1 MPVSMRIG
9 SARGDV
15 LDGVELAAARA
26 RRRARTRRAGWPRR
40 RTSRPSP
47 SRTVGLTSW
56 RSRVWRGGSVSSIV
70 LRASIAS
77 GASSSISVPPT
88 SDEYVRQ
95 SLCTATSSSQR
106 VTAQKP
112 LPVWPLAAVSLIHAT
127 GASRAQPVVA
137 SRAERLRRRR
147 RGRRCRR
154 PARSRDG
161 EPVRSCAIIARC
173 RRGTG
178 RACGGG

>member
-1 MPVSMRIG
+1 MAE
-9 SARGDV
+9 SAYVATIAFENG
-15 LDGVELAAARA
+15 
-26 RRRARTRRAGWPRR
+26 
-40 RTSRPSP
+40 
-47 SRTVGLTSW
+47 GLTSW

-112 LPVWPLAAVSLIHAT
+112 APVWPLAAVSLIHAT
-127 GASRAQPVVA
+127 GASRRNRSYPSCGTPSAYTSWETMSTPGTE
-137 SRAERLRRRR
+137 S
-147 RGRRCRR
+147 GRRTG
-154 PARSRDG
+154 PVMRD
-161 EPVRSCAIIARC
+161 VIARC